1 MDYVE
6 IVDAQGRRRHVE
18 LTRPRL
24 LIGREPTCDICLPH
38 PSVSRRHAQLQETEH
53 GMWMLQD
60 LHSLN
65 HIYVDNREV
74 QQILLEPGMSIRIAE
89 YRLVLLPSAETTGI
103 EPGTLPMI
111 EDSSESWSVLDTSWL
126 EHMQAFQRTLHRL
139 EEPRLVLE
147 RLAQEFLRIAH
158 PELVAIGVAS
168 GDGYNWEVVVP
179 EQARPAL
186 LMQAPELSKRLTP
199 DESDV
204 KTWSEQ
210 GSNGDTPCSTAP
222 MCLLFPMKGRG
233 TILGHVY
240 LQRPRLSPVPPAM
253 QRYLALL
260 ATHAGLVRENLQLA
274 VLRVAQKVIEQE
286 LRQARQIQIEL
297 FPATTD
303 VDERLNACAVNL
315 PSVSVSGD
323 YYDLIRTGR
332 DRIAFVIADAMGH
345 GMPAALMM
353 AAVRA
358 SLRMGLSLGMAW
370 PKVFQGLDEIIMQA
384 RHGAFVTGLVG
395 EIDLKAGSLDLVSA
409 GHFPPSVLVA
419 GRPVALP
426 PTCRTRPWGLDFEVP
441 WQVGRIEL
449 GKEDWS
455 VVCFTDGITEAVTK
469 SGRVFG
475 HRAVAAFHQSNHQ
488 LSAEDLCQGLIGE
501 VATQQRT
508 VSLSD
513 DQTVLVLR
521 SVMRPAK
528 TPATRQMSTL
538 KDV

>member
-1 MDYVE
+1 MAFLEVMDG
-6 IVDAQGRRRHVE
+6 QGRKRHIE
-18 LTRPRL
+18 LNRPRL
-24 LIGREPTCDICLPH
+24 LIGREPSCDIHLPH
-38 PSVSRRHAQLQETEH
+38 PGVSRRHAQLQLTDQ
-53 GMWMLQD
+53 GRWLLQD
-60 LHSLN
+60 LRSRN
-65 HIYVDNREV
+65 HVYVDNRPV
-74 QQILLEPGMSIRIAE
+74 QQIVLEPRKPFRIAE
-89 YRLVLLPSAETTGI
+89 YWLAIHEATPCPQEEAEV
-103 EPGTLPMI
+103 EPLEDTAESVTL
-111 EDSSESWSVLDTSWL
+111 EGNWL
-126 EHMQAFQRTLHRL
+126 EQLQLFQKSLMQVD
-139 EEPRLVLE
+139 EPDMVLK
-147 RLAQEFLRIAH
+147 RLAKEFRRHLQPQVLAVG
-158 PELVAIGVAS
+158 LAS
-168 GDGYNWEVVVP
+168 PDGYFWKIKETEETDSTLKP
-179 EQARPAL
+179 AIAEAEQKVSEDHSSF
-186 LMQAPELSKRLTP
+186 QSWTP
-199 DESDV
+199 LRAN
-204 KTWSEQ
+204 SE
-210 GSNGDTPCSTAP
+210 DTPSPTP
-222 MCLLFPMKGRG
+222 PLCLLFPMKGRSG
-233 TILGHVY
+233 ILGHVY
-240 LQRPRLSPVPPAM
+240 LLRPVYVPLPRPM
-253 QRYLALL
+253 QRYLSL
-260 ATHAGLVRENLQLA
+260 ATQQTGLIWDNMQLGALKQNQIEIEKELHA
-274 VLRVAQKVIEQE
+274 
-286 LRQARQIQIEL
+286 ARQIQIDL
-297 FPATTD
+297 FPPSFEIDA
-303 VDERLNACAVNL
+303 RLDSYAVNL
-315 PSVSVSGD
+315 PSARVSGD
-323 YYDLIRTGR
+323 YYDLIRVGPHSV
-332 DRIAFVIADAMGH
+332 AFVIADAMGH